1 MTLVLTAALILPLGA
16 ASANDS
22 TPPSSIAVSGQGVVS
37 SPPDLAI
44 VKFGVETT
52 ALEASDAIDENARK
66 STQLTVAIKHALGPG
81 DTVATTRYSLD
92 PVYDHRRDR
101 AANQPPTITGYIA
114 RNEVRV
120 ETANLDDIGKLIDG
134 AAAAG
139 ANRINRLTFVLHDQ
153 DEARSRALAKAARH
167 ARHEAQVIADALGV
181 KLGRVLQ
188 ADSSS
193 SPAASPRLYQGG
205 AMAMESR
212 VATPVDPGD
221 IEVRASVH
229 VTFAID

>member
-1 MTLVLTAALILPLGA
+1 MPLVMVATVILSLGA
-16 ASANDS
+16 ASANDN
-22 TPPSSIAVSGQGVVS
+22 PPPPSIAVTGQGVIS

-44 VKFGVETT
+44 VTFGVETT

-66 STQLTVAIKHALGPG
+66 SSRLTAAIKEALGPT
-81 DTVATTRYSLD
+81 DTVATTRYSLA

-101 AANQPPTITGYIA
+101 AANEPPTITGYIA

-120 ETANLDDIGKLIDG
+120 ETAKLDEIGKLIDR

-139 ANRINRLTFVLHDQ
+139 ANRINRLTFVLDDQ

-167 ARHEAQVIADALGV
+167 ARHEGQVIADALGI

-188 ADSSS
+188 ANSSS
-193 SPAASPRLYQGG
+193 SPAVPPRLYQGA

-212 VATPVDPGD
+212 VAPPVDPGD
-221 IEVRASVH
+221 IQVRASVH